1 VGAART
7 RSGGAGRKVP
17 LAAALGLAAA
27 SACGGLWDVGALERR
42 HPDLA
47 ARGAGALRDAVPYP
61 LPLSG
66 RLTLFLCRWEPDSP
80 LSVSLP
86 PDASPQERSLL
97 ELALGAWEGT
107 AIGIE
112 FEVAREDASARDI
125 EIRFSERES
134 AYTAT
139 TGAECAVDPD
149 LGETSDVLSAE
160 IVFARI
166 SLRRSDRDALGR
178 SVPLSD
184 AEILGSALHELGHAL
199 GYQGHARRGATVMW
213 SSVDH
218 VRRVGRRVLEG
229 RDFEDAA
236 LEALYRVPSGAVV
249 GRSDLPDGRTAQ
261 IDRLRELAPQLG
273 LTGPFVRV
281 GDHAARIAWLDADG
295 IAHGFLVEGVRDAL
309 SDPESLHLA
318 ADGLALGLTESRL
331 P

>member
-1 VGAART
+1 VDTTGT
-7 RSGGAGRKVP
+7 RSGGAAHDVP
-17 LAAALGLAAA
+17 LLVAIGLAVLT
-27 SACGGLWDVGALERR
+27 ACGGLWDVGALEQR
-42 HPDLA
+42 HPGLA

-66 RLTLFLCRWEPDSP
+66 RLTLFLCRWDTESP

-86 PDASPQERSLL
+86 PDASSAERSLL

-107 AIGIE
+107 EIGIE
-112 FEVAREDASARDI
+112 FEVARDGASAQDI

-139 TGAECAVDPD
+139 TRAECAVDPD
-149 LGETSDVLSAE
+149 AGETRDVLRAE

-199 GYQGHARRGATVMW
+199 GYQGHARRGATVMR

-229 RDFEDAA
+229 RDFEDTG
-236 LEALYRVPSGAVV
+236 LEALYRVPSGTVV
-249 GRSDLPDGRTAQ
+249 GRSDLPDGRTAR
-261 IDRLRELAPQLG
+261 IDRLRALAPQLG

-295 IAHGFLVEGVRDAL
+295 AAHGFLVEGLRDAL
-309 SDPESLHLA
+309 SDPESLYLA
-318 ADGLALGLTESRL
+318 ADELALRLTESRL
-331 P
+331 R